1 MPFWVL
7 QKSPVTRTV
16 KNHSAAHE
24 PEVAVSPRGVE
35 GQGVHPRVSANQ
47 KPVWVCGAGTYWH
60 VTAKTAKET
69 KDDKGTIKIR
79 HKNKK
84 RGQQHGNQSGVRIS
98 GESGIQNA
106 DAAFTEW
113 DNNWCVGAAGPRVPT
128 RSLTGSPSG

>member
-35 GQGVHPRVSANQ
+35 GRGVHPRVSANQ

-79 HKNKK
+79 HKKNNGGNSTEISLGSEF
-84 RGQQHGNQSGVRIS
+84 RGNQESRMPMRHSQSGTI
-98 GESGIQNA
+98 
-106 DAAFTEW
+106 
-113 DNNWCVGAAGPRVPT
+113 
-128 RSLTGSPSG
+128 TGVWVQQDPGFLLDP